1 MYKKLT
7 AIIICA
13 VLCLQAVTYSAVD
26 VSEANNQKSQLEKE
40 NKRLQSEIDKNNSN
54 INTKETKQ
62 NELLTELEEINNNI
76 TTNQQQ
82 LLDLE
87 KSIKEATGEIDTLN
101 KNIHKNAESLRQR
114 LRAIY
119 MAGGAT
125 NLEIVLGAKDFS
137 DFLDKLELVK
147 NISRHDNELIHNV
160 QTQLSNLEK
169 EKKQL
174 ENDLKEQ
181 EKQKKELDSN
191 QKKYET
197 LIEKNSTELNALYGK
212 NQVASDAL
220 EENNN
225 KIAYLDS
232 EVQKYYDKLNE
243 QNNANSDNSNNT
255 SNGNSTAPAPS
266 DPDDNLAPG
275 GSGTSVS
282 GGGSHGYVWPTP
294 GFYYLT
300 SLWNEDRNTY
310 NHGAIDIANSGI
322 NGAPVVAAS
331 DGVVAIGNNYCPHNW
346 GKEESCGCGGGYGKY
361 IMIDH
366 GNGYS
371 TLYAHMSSLAVSIGQ
386 TVSKGD
392 IIGYVGSTGHSTGAH
407 LHFETRYNGEKYNP
421 MNEYP
426 GINISY

>member
-1 MYKKLT
+1 MHKKVT
-7 AIIICA
+7 AIIISA
-13 VLCLQAVTYSAVD
+13 LLCLQVVTYSAVD
-26 VSEANNQKSQLEKE
+26 INDANNQKSQLEKE
-40 NKRLQSEIDKNNSN
+40 NEKLQSEIDKNNSS
-54 INTKETKQ
+54 INTKESKQ
-62 NELLTELEEINNNI
+62 NELLSELEKINNSI
-76 TTNQQQ
+76 TSNQQQ
-82 LLDLE
+82 LLTLE
-87 KSIKEATGEIDTLN
+87 KNIDDAKSKIENLKTDIN
-101 KNIHKNAESLRQR
+101 KNSKALRQR

-119 MAGGAT
+119 MAGEAT
-125 NLEIVLGAKDFS
+125 NLEIILGAKDFS

-160 QTQLSNLEK
+160 QAQISDLEK

-174 ENDLKEQ
+174 ESDLKEQ
-181 EKQKKELDSN
+181 KNQEKELDSN
-191 QKKYET
+191 QKKYEA
-197 LIEKNSTELNALYGK
+197 LIGENSTQLNALYSK
-212 NQVASDAL
+212 NQIASDAL
-220 EENNN
+220 EANND

-243 QNNANSDNSNNT
+243 ENNA
-255 SNGNSTAPAPS
+255 SNGNSTSPAPS
-266 DPDDNLAPG
+266 NPDNNSAPG
-275 GSGTSVS
+275 GAGTSVP

-294 GFYYLT
+294 GHFYLT

-310 NHGAIDIANSGI
+310 NHGAIDIADGGI

-331 DGVVAIGNNYCPHNW
+331 DGVVAIGNDYCPHNW
-346 GKEESCGCGGGYGKY
+346 GKEDSCGCGGGYGKY

-426 GINISY
+426 GIDISY